1 LIESVNE
8 IEDYVDDIGLET
20 EREDLYDTISEL
32 KDEIKEMR
40 MAENDIDSMLHPE
53 LITSLY
59 DIIDEFLDS
68 LFYEDYDT
76 AYADFNTAL

>member
-1 LIESVNE
+1 MIESVNE